1 MDAKVNMRSRNYKF
15 EIAINDLTD
24 FWFNFSK
31 WDKSDINEHIA
42 MMHRYADQCEHVTE
56 FGVRTGV
63 STWAWLASRAKTIRC
78 YDIENV
84 IHNLEHHIQSAKDTR
99 KDFTFTA
106 ADTVADL
113 FEIEQ
118 TDLLFIDTDHTY
130 KQCSKELK
138 KHANKVNKY
147 LIFHDTVNCG
157 SELMPAINEFLKDN
171 PNWIIKEK
179 VWENNGLMVLEKKQ

>member
-1 MDAKVNMRSRNYKF
+1 MDATINMRSFTYKF
-15 EIAINDLTD
+15 EIGINDLTD

-31 WDKSDINEHIA
+31 WNKSDINEHIA

-63 STWAWLASRAKTIRC
+63 STWAWLASRAKTVRC

-84 IHNLEHHIQSAKDTR
+84 IHNLEHHTQSAQDTR
-99 KDFTFTA
+99 KDFKFKQQ
-106 ADTVADL
+106 DTVLDG
-113 FEIEQ
+113 FEIEP

-130 KQCSKELK
+130 KQCAKELK
-138 KHANKVNKY
+138 MHASKVRKY

-157 SELMPAINEFLKDN
+157 SELMPAINEFLEANK
-171 PNWIIKEK
+171 NWIVKEK
-179 VWENNGLMVLEKKQ
+179 VWENNGLMVLEKIQ